1 MNLSLFN
8 PTQVVPAM
16 KVLYLQPDKRF
27 EAETVHHSWAADVK
41 EMYDWL
47 PQQDIIKVIMEE
59 IKCFQTLTC
68 EKAGSIS
75 KIYLLKGDEN
85 RK

>member
-16 KVLYLQPDKRF
+16 KVLYLQPHNRF
-27 EAETVHHSWAADVK
+27 GAETAHHSWAADVK

-47 PQQDIIKVIMEE
+47 LQQDIIK
-59 IKCFQTLTC
+59 
-68 EKAGSIS
+68 
-75 KIYLLKGDEN
+75 LLWKKTSAFKHVRRLASN
-85 RK
+85 M

>member
-16 KVLYLQPDKRF
+16 KVLYLQPHNRF
-27 EAETVHHSWAADVK
+27 GAETAHHSWAADVK

-47 PQQDIIKVIMEE
+47 PQQDIIK
-59 IKCFQTLTC
+59 
-68 EKAGSIS
+68 
-75 KIYLLKGDEN
+75 LLWKKTN
-85 RK
+85 AFKHVRRLASNM